1 MQQRIAIGEGT
12 ITITWQYLRDFNYNI
27 NSNGRREYINISRK
41 SCQRMARSDFPEIRI
56 QLQNLWAHARSRR
69 DSMFNQGNVN

>member
-1 MQQRIAIGEGT
+1 
-12 ITITWQYLRDFNYNI
+12 
-27 NSNGRREYINISRK
+27 
-41 SCQRMARSDFPEIRI
+41 MARSDFPEIRI